1 MVVNTLYGTAKNLM
15 KHSCKMHMLI
25 AHVHCEINLRKKN
38 KIKSLAYFHID
49 RYCFTLCLLTLSYT
63 EFLHEHIL
71 HLLVRHK

>member
-49 RYCFTLCLLTLSYT
+49 R
-63 EFLHEHIL
+63 IL
-71 HLLVRHK
+71 FYSVPFNSFIYRVFARTYSASSRAP